1 MLGLTSDM
9 RFRLYVPPCDM
20 RKGFNGLEA
29 LVANDMQEPPMS
41 GAVYVFLNRKGD
53 RIKLLRWEP
62 GGFVMYCKM
71 LETGRFRIPN
81 RGRTEQRKLTIK
93 YAQLAMLIEGLDFE
107 KTKQNRRYLPPKSVN
122 NFHAKP

>member
-9 RFRLYVPPCDM
+9 RFRLHVPPCDM
-20 RKGFNGLEA
+20 RKGFHGLEA
-29 LVANDMQEPPMS
+29 LVQQDMGEVPMS

-62 GGFVMYCKM
+62 GGYVMYCKL

-81 RGRTEQRKLTIK
+81 RQRTEHRKVTIN

-107 KTKQNRRYLPPKSVN
+107 KTKQNRRYLPPSSVD
-122 NFHAKP
+122 NFPGKT

>member
-29 LVANDMQEPPMS
+29 LVANDMQEQPTS

-53 RIKLLRWEP
+53 RAPEGGHQLRAV
-62 GGFVMYCKM
+62 GD
-71 LETGRFRIPN
+71 
-81 RGRTEQRKLTIK
+81 
-93 YAQLAMLIEGLDFE
+93 AD
-107 KTKQNRRYLPPKSVN
+107 
-122 NFHAKP
+122 

>member
-41 GAVYVFLNRKGD
+41 GAVYVFLNR
-53 RIKLLRWEP
+53 
-62 GGFVMYCKM
+62 
-71 LETGRFRIPN
+71 
-81 RGRTEQRKLTIK
+81 
-93 YAQLAMLIEGLDFE
+93 
-107 KTKQNRRYLPPKSVN
+107 RYLPPKSVN
-122 NFHAKP
+122 NFCEKP

>member
-29 LVANDMQEPPMS
+29 LVANDMQEQPTS

-62 GGFVMYCKM
+62 GGYVMYCKM
-71 LETGRFRIPN
+71 LETGRFRVSL
-81 RGRTEQRKLTIK
+81 R
-93 YAQLAMLIEGLDFE
+93 
-107 KTKQNRRYLPPKSVN
+107 
-122 NFHAKP
+122 